1 MSIKGYNFPTPRK
14 EETIGHF
21 NFTIYSMKF
30 QDSIFNFT
38 WTSEES

>member
-1 MSIKGYNFPTPRK
+1 MSKQGYNFPIPSQ

-38 WTSEES
+38 WKSEES